1 MRNGERELRSRGV
14 HGKRG
19 DESAN
24 EYGNERREVASRH
37 CCQAVKT
44 SLET

>member
-1 MRNGERELRSRGV
+1 MGREEIYANANELR
-14 HGKRG
+14 
-19 DESAN
+19 
-24 EYGNERREVASRH
+24 NERREVASRH